1 MLKIARCITFQH
13 TMTEYM
19 RAKGAFYGNLV
30 GDALGAPVEFQP
42 RDSFPPVTGML
53 PCDTWGLPAGSFTD
67 DGSLMLCMAASIVN
81 AGQHDAANV
90 LAHYLAWYIE
100 GYMSVN
106 GQCFDIGRT
115 TRLAIENYADT
126 GLLEARTTRDN
137 QAGNG
142 SVMRLAPI
150 PVVYYKQSLPEIWAA
165 GEASSKTTHGALA
178 AVWGCGFWAT
188 LTALAIQGKTKAEL
202 LDWIGGLRATLDAYP
217 TAWTPVLE
225 CRFLTAAREEISSS
239 GYVVDSCEAALW
251 AFFRTE
257 TFAEG
262 ACMAVN
268 LGRDADTVGA
278 IYGILAGAYYGYDGI
293 PQEWLAVL
301 QKKEMVAEVWK
312 DLEPYV
318 GGNLRFPSDPSL
330 G

>member
-1 MLKIARCITFQH
+1 MSLTS
-13 TMTEYM
+13 EYT

-81 AGQHDAANV
+81 AGHHDAANV
-90 LAHYLAWYIE
+90 LAHYLAWYLE

-115 TRLAIENYADT
+115 TRQAIEDYAEY
-126 GLLEARTTRDN
+126 GQLEARTTRDN

-150 PVVYYKQSLPEIWAA
+150 PVVTYNLPLAEIWAA
-165 GEASSKTTHGALA
+165 GEASSKTTHGAA
-178 AVWGCGFWAT
+178 VAVWGCGFWSA

-202 LDWIGGLRATLDAYP
+202 LDWIRSLHTQDAYP
-217 TAWTPVLE
+217 VAWAPVLE
-225 CRFLTAAREEISSS
+225 CRFLTAARDTISSS
-239 GYVVDSCEAALW
+239 GYVIDSCEAALW

-257 TFAEG
+257 SFAEG
-262 ACMAVN
+262 ACMTVN

-278 IYGILAGAYYGYDGI
+278 IYGILAGGYYGYEEI
-293 PQEWLAVL
+293 PKEWLAVL

-318 GGNLRFPSDPSL
+318 GNAGTPGEN
-330 G
+330 

>member
-1 MLKIARCITFQH
+1 MSSPS
-13 TMTEYM
+13 EYA

-115 TRLAIENYADT
+115 TRQAIEDYAEE

-150 PVVYYKQSLPEIWAA
+150 PVVSYNLPLSQIWAA
-165 GEASSKTTHGALA
+165 GEASSKTTHGAAA
-178 AVWGCGFWAT
+178 AVWGCGFWSA
-188 LTALAIQGKTKAEL
+188 LTALAIRGYTKAEL
-202 LDWIGGLRATLDAYP
+202 LDWIRGLRTLGVYP
-217 TAWTPVLE
+217 PEWSDVLE
-225 CRFLTAAREEISSS
+225 CRFLTAARNDISSS

-251 AFFRTE
+251 AFFHTE

-262 ACMAVN
+262 ACLAVN

-278 IYGILAGAYYGYDGI
+278 IYGILAGAYYGYEGI
-293 PQEWLAVL
+293 PQEWLVVL
-301 QKKEMVAEVWK
+301 QKAEMVAEVWK

-318 GGNLRFPSDPSL
+318 GNGGTPGN
-330 G
+330 